1 MWPWRVKMPT
11 QNLFRLWLLLILM
24 LWKRF
29 DDSLV
34 HIWKLEFGQKV
45 NYVFWA
51 QSLVKILKFKFR
63 QYFEGEVWSVFCS
76 QCFLRLW
83 SLTLVEIQKEA
94 RFWILS
100 LVQMLMFGWDFEVDA
115 RLRLEKWNLIN
126 VYVRTCEMTQ
136 RSYFGKQNST
146 LGSVVPMAVWQCL
159 YLYLH
164 LLKSVLR
171 NVTLLGPHL
180 PLSTTSSTVYT
191 VFIASLFPSIVLG
204 QKCLYIWYGFIV
216 LWASEQKLV
225 WLGEWCGYPL
235 DCYD

>member
-1 MWPWRVKMPT
+1 MPT

-34 HIWKLEFGQKV
+34 HIWKLKFGQKV
-45 NYVFWA
+45 YYVFWA

-100 LVQMLMFGWDFEVDA
+100 LVQMLMFGWDYEVDVRS
-115 RLRLEKWNLIN
+115 RLWPKEVTL
-126 VYVRTCEMTQ
+126 VSRTQPSGPLC
-136 RSYFGKQNST
+136 
-146 LGSVVPMAVWQCL
+146 LWQCL

-180 PLSTTSSTVYT
+180 PLSTTSSTVWYDM
-191 VFIASLFPSIVLG
+191 AS
-204 QKCLYIWYGFIV
+204 
-216 LWASEQKLV
+216 
-225 WLGEWCGYPL
+225 
-235 DCYD
+235 